1 MFLHCDIN
9 SSIIFQSQSTLDY
22 CMILHVSFIVIVSSG
37 TFLEKTSLVLNLIP
51 LHFMLLLI
59 IGPVNLFTILLSV
72 KALVSQMAK
81 AMNIFGV
88 T

>member
-1 MFLHCDIN
+1 
-9 SSIIFQSQSTLDY
+9 
-22 CMILHVSFIVIVSSG
+22 MILHVSFIVIVSSG

-72 KALVSQMAK
+72 KTLVSQMAK